1 MSLST
6 HYPYSAPGLK
16 NLLRAAR
23 QPNPEAFGI
32 VFKVKGNEVVNW
44 MYADPVALK
53 TIATQNLPVAFQN
66 LDDKRSA
73 QVLRDLAINLN
84 EGTPFVALMIR
95 YKGQSPAAWAFVD
108 LGFIKTL
115 TDL

>member
-6 HYPYSAPGLK
+6 HYPYSATGLE

-23 QPNPEAFGI
+23 EPNPEAFGI
-32 VFKVKGNEVVNW
+32 VFKVQGNEVVNW
-44 MYADPVALK
+44 MYADPVSLK
-53 TIATQNLPVAFQN
+53 TIAAQNAPVAFQSF
-66 LDDKRSA
+66 DDKRSA
-73 QVLRDLAINLN
+73 QVLRDLAINLS

>member
-6 HYPYSAPGLK
+6 HYPYSATGLK

-32 VFKVKGNEVVNW
+32 VFKVQGNEVVNW
-44 MYADPVALK
+44 MYADPTALK
-53 TIATQNLPVAFQN
+53 TIAAQQSPVSFPSS
-66 LDDKRSA
+66 DDKRSA
-73 QVLRDLAINLN
+73 KVLRDLAVNLT
-84 EGTPFVALMIR
+84 EQTPFVALMIR
-95 YKGQSPAAWAFVD
+95 YKGQSPVAWAFVD